1 MVWLVIIII
10 ITATAT
16 AAAAATTT
24 TTTTTNLWS
33 CNKVFLGVEF
43 RSLVG
48 FFWDGWPLDEG

>member
-10 ITATAT
+10 ITATA
-16 AAAAATTT
+16 AAAAATT